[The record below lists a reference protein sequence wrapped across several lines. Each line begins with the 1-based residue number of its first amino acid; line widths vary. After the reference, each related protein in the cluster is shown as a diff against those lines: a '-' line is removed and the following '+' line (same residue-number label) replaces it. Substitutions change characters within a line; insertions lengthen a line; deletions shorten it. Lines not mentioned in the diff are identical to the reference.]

1 MAYYIRIRK
10 LDPVTS
16 TVVQQ
21 VGNITINGCQAGTV
35 LGVPG
40 TGLYSY
46 ALEIAAD
53 PGEVV
58 TCAGTSLVAFST
70 RL

>member
-21 VGNITINGCQAGTV
+21 VGNITINGNQAGTV

-40 TGLYSY
+40 SGLNRSKWRSSS
-46 ALEIAAD
+46 ITHIMD
-53 PGEVV
+53 NM
-58 TCAGTSLVAFST
+58 
-70 RL
+70 

>member
-21 VGNITINGCQAGTV
+21 VGNITINGNQAGTV

-40 TGLYSY
+40 AGLYSY

>member
-1 MAYYIRIRK
+1 MAYYVRIRK

-21 VGNITINGCQAGTV
+21 VSNITVNGCQAGTV

-40 TGLYSY
+40 NGTYEY

-58 TCAGTSLVAFST
+58 TCVGTSLVAFST

>member
-16 TVVQQ
+16 TVVTQ
-21 VGNITINGCQAGTV
+21 VSNITVNGNQAGLV
-35 LGVPG
+35 LGVSGVG
-40 TGLYSY
+40 TFDY

-58 TCAGTSLVAFST
+58 TCVGTSLVAFST